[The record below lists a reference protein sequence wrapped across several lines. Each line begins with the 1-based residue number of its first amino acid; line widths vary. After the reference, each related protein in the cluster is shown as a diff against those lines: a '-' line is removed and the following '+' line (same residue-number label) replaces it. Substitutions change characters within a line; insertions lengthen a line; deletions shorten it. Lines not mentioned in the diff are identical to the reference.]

1 MDMEMQP
8 RGRNFKLTL
17 NSQDI
22 GRGLRPS
29 KRVAR
34 NSGYLITCK
43 GAVGKDGVLQV
54 LDSMDSLDLSDVTD
68 GFPYPQIFVLPSVI
82 IVCGETKIYEWVANA
97 LVLKIT
103 VSAGATWDM
112 ISIADYVYISNGVVS
127 IVRDPITR
135 EYAESDLPTASCICN
150 FNGQVFIGAPGE
162 DSST

>member
-1 MDMEMQP
+1 MEMQP

-17 NSQDI
+17 SSQEI

-29 KRVAR
+29 KRVPR
-34 NSGYLITCK
+34 NSGYLTTCK

-54 LDSMDSLDLSDVTD
+54 LDSMNSLDLSDITD
-68 GFPYPQIFVLPSVI
+68 GFPYPQIFIFPLMI
-82 IVCGETKIYEWVANA
+82 IVCGETQIYEWVAGA

-103 VSAGATWDM
+103 VSAGATWDA
-112 ISIADYVYISNGVVS
+112 ISFGDYVYISNGVVS
-127 IVRDPITR
+127 IVRDPATR
-135 EYAESDLPTASCICN
+135 EYAISDLPQASCICN